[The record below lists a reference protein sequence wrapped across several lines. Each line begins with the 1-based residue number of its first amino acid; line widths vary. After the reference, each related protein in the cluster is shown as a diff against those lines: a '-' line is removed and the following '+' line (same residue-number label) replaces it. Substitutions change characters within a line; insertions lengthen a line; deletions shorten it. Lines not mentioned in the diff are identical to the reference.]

1 MNNSLRQNYRI
12 NNLIESYDQ
21 LYNDIIVQVV
31 NGNDNNEDARERLR
45 TQSSSLL
52 KEFMTNELPNLPKSP
67 TAFVDDIDDG
77 DRVNKLSVRITNFL
91 GNNMYKV
98 IPVNTAPVRK
108 ENNNYGEG
116 EPNKTVKVGVE
127 KTVRINGNPRVG
139 SIVQIPA
146 TMRDAGRTT
155 RVFNWKER
163 IGDIDLLESD
173 SDADREELKKI
184 YEPNVLNA
192 YREYKVDHYL
202 QPDGE
207 RSWTNKDDD
216 IIPATYKQLNIFEGF
231 YRFTSFA
238 KAMFIEELEQ
248 QQQITRVEDE
258 AIKTSLRSNK
268 PTGGKGITRKAPQL
282 SIFSGANL
290 LLQVIT
296 DITNSRNFKS
306 LIKPKLI
313 ANAMTN
319 RERDG
324 TAENPLLTTVLQ
336 FREMKMDFIVYQC
349 IIRYLLFKF
358 NELQSFFPF
367 ASGEKFYSQ
376 EYFLDL
382 FDGDNLHML
391 LSQNGRPLKEDSDF
405 VIETMENHIRTAYPS
420 SEVVLLFLNQ
430 MQDDIFDYDSEL
442 MRTEF
447 VDGDRALAGY
457 IQERGE
463 FVSVRDGDDNV
474 VTDVTPRPPPPTRG
488 QSRRQPQRRSGKRTR
503 DNDEDEDDDDEIK
516 NRSREAI
523 RSTRSRRLL
532 EF

>member
-1 MNNSLRQNYRI
+1 MIILRHCNMNSSLRQNYRI

-21 LYNDIIVQVV
+21 LYNDIVVQVV

-67 TAFVDDIDDG
+67 STFVDDIDDI
-77 DRVNKLSVRITNFL
+77 RISKISVRITQLL

-116 EPNKTVKVGVE
+116 EPNKSVKVGVE
-127 KTVRINGNPRVG
+127 KIVKINGNPRLG

-155 RVFNWKER
+155 KVFNWKER
-163 IGDIDLLESD
+163 IGDIPLLEST
-173 SDADREELKKI
+173 SRVVREEFNEKWQRI
-184 YEPNVLNA
+184 VLA
-192 YREYKVDHYL
+192 VYRDYRMDHYL
-202 QPDGE
+202 QTDGE

-216 IIPATYKQLNIFEGF
+216 IIPDTYKQLNIFKGS

-248 QQQITRVEDE
+248 QQQITRVEEE

-319 RERDG
+319 RERNDI
-324 TAENPLLTTVLQ
+324 AESPLLTTVLQ

-349 IIRYLLFKF
+349 IIRYLLFKI
-358 NELQSFFPF
+358 NELQDFYPF

-382 FDGDNLHML
+382 FDGDNRHIL

-447 VDGDRALAGY
+447 VDADRALAGY
-457 IQERGE
+457 TQERGE

-474 VTDVTPRPPPPTRG
+474 VTDVTPRPP
-488 QSRRQPQRRSGKRTR
+488 QRDKRKR
-503 DNDEDEDDDDEIK
+503 YSDNDEDEDDDDDDKIK